1 VSLYVASVP
10 VALQALRQANGLLD
24 KVELRPE
31 LLEARLAS
39 HMFNCAGQVRMAA
52 DFALRSTFPLAGL
65 EPQRGEFGARLAG
78 LRERLA
84 DAATQINGLTPQD
97 FAGSETRI
105 ISHRAGFVD
114 HNQTGPD
121 YLYHFALPNLWFHL
135 SMAYASLRMA
145 GLPIGKA
152 DFDGLHAYPDGF
164 SF

>member
-65 EPQRGEFGARLAG
+65 EPQRGEFGRGWRGCASGWPMRP
-78 LRERLA
+78 RR
-84 DAATQINGLTPQD
+84 
-97 FAGSETRI
+97 S
-105 ISHRAGFVD
+105 
-114 HNQTGPD
+114 TG
-121 YLYHFALPNLWFHL
+121 
-135 SMAYASLRMA
+135 
-145 GLPIGKA
+145 
-152 DFDGLHAYPDGF
+152 
-164 SF
+164 